1 MDDTTSAP
9 DDRWAASRA
18 RDAQWVLDARAGD
31 QQAFGRLYDAWF
43 DRAYEVAN
51 RIVRNPDTAAE
62 CAQDTFL
69 AVWRNLDKLENPDAF
84 GGWVLRIARNNAF
97 NRSAKEQRST
107 AVDDQGLGMIETYG
121 SGAANAPDGFRV
133 EDRLGRAAQPG
144 AALEDAEAVALVW
157 EAAEALGERD
167 LEVLDL
173 SLRHGLTPA
182 EIADIVGLNRNAAN
196 QLLHRVRGRLETAV
210 RARVLW
216 RGGEPACDELAGL
229 YRQAGVRSFD
239 AEAVKIADRHT
250 PTCATCN
257 ERQAAHLQPSA
268 LFASVPIVVAPLFL
282 KQQAAGAL
290 EVAGVPMSGSAFSP
304 SGLAGGAGS
313 GGAGSSGAGGGSA
326 TTGPGAA
333 AGPGGPLY
341 AVDRGS
347 GTVTFGD
354 GATGAVPPGGAVI
367 ASSARQG
374 NGNRG
379 ATFAAVAAVV
389 VAALLLGAAVLSRG
403 DGPTE
408 VAATGASTTTVAT
421 TALGT
426 TSTTAGT
433 SSTTP
438 TTGDG
443 PTTTTP
449 PTTDTGPT
457 STPPTTAPTT
467 STSTSTT
474 TTTVPLRITFAIDP
488 STQTGG
494 AWPLGPT
501 AGPPLT
507 PTLTWDVTPAT
518 GVDVSVTGPE
528 GGKNPGFTVTT
539 LSGTR
544 ALCPGTRSTGSAAV
558 TCLTPPGA
566 YTYTLT
572 VTDRR
577 DAANPV
583 VTTRTATLTVLEAP
597 IR

>member
-1 MDDTTSAP
+1 MDDTTSPP
-9 DDRWAASRA
+9 DDRWAVSRA
-18 RDAQWVLDARAGD
+18 RDAQWVLAARAGD
-31 QQAFGRLYDAWF
+31 QAAFGRLYDAWF

-69 AVWRNLDKLENPDAF
+69 SVWRNLDRLENPDAF
-84 GGWVLRIARNNAF
+84 GGWVLRIARNNAL
-97 NRSAKEQRST
+97 NRSAREQRST
-107 AVDDQGLGMIETYG
+107 AVDEQGLGMIETYG
-121 SGAANAPDGFRV
+121 SGASNAPDGFRV

-196 QLLHRVRGRLETAV
+196 QLLHRVRGRLESAV

-216 RGGEPACDELAGL
+216 RGGEPVCDELAGL

-250 PTCATCN
+250 PTCATCG

-304 SGLAGGAGS
+304 SGIAGGAG
-313 GGAGSSGAGGGSA
+313 
-326 TTGPGAA
+326 GPGTSAGTT
-333 AGPGGPLY
+333 AGPGGGAGTPGGPLTV
-341 AVDRGS
+341 VDG
-347 GTVTFGD
+347 GG
-354 GATGAVPPGGAVI
+354 GGQVPPGG
-367 ASSARQG
+367 SAARVAGAGRQG
-374 NGNRG
+374 NRAALAG
-379 ATFAAVAAVV
+379 AVAAVV
-389 VAALLLGAAVLSRG
+389 VAALLLGVAVLTRDAG
-403 DGPTE
+403 TPTE
-408 VAATGASTTTVAT
+408 VAAVGATSTTVAGTRPGTTPTTAVDPTVAT
-421 TALGT
+421 TT
-426 TSTTAGT
+426 TTA
-433 SSTTP
+433 
-438 TTGDG
+438 TG
-443 PTTTTP
+443 PTTTP
-449 PTTDTGPT
+449 PTTGVDPT
-457 STPPTTAPTT
+457 TTPPTTTAPTT
-467 STSTSTT
+467 TSSSTT
-474 TTTVPLRITFAIDP
+474 TTTVPLRVTFTIDP
-488 STQTGG
+488 ATQTGG
-494 AWPLGPT
+494 SWPLGPT

-507 PTLTWDVTPAT
+507 PTLTWDVTPTT
-518 GVDVSVTGPE
+518 GVEVSVTGPE

-539 LSGTR
+539 ASGKR
-544 ALCPGTRSTGSAAV
+544 ALCPGTRTTGAANV
-558 TCLTPPGA
+558 TCLTPPGT

-577 DAANPV
+577 DPAAPTT
-583 VTTRTATLTVLEAP
+583 TTRTATLTVLEAP
-597 IR
+597 IK